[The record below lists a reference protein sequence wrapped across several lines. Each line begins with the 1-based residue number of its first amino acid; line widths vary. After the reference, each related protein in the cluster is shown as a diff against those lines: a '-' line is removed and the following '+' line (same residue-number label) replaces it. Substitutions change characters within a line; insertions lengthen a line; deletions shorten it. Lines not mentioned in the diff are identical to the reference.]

1 MRRDWLRLAL
11 GALIGIPL
19 VAVVG
24 VLLGGVLAGFFGAAG
39 LRDLVVL
46 AAGGVLSALVA
57 HRFVPERSRPLLP
70 AICVQGAH
78 AVWLLSLLVHGQL
91 GGLIDVLA
99 IVGPL
104 AWLAARPGRWPAIAL
119 LGGHAIQAVLLL
131 LQWLGALDPGALL
144 PLFVSHMALRAA
156 GVALTLRALEVIS
169 RRDAQRASRSA
180 GGAPRP

>member
-11 GALIGIPL
+11 GALFGIPL

-46 AAGGVLSALVA
+46 AAGGVFSALVA
-57 HRFVPERSRPLLP
+57 HRFLSEQSRPLLP

-119 LGGHAIQAVLLL
+119 LGGQAIQAVLLL

-156 GVALTLRALEVIS
+156 GVLLTLRALETIRKRAARS
-169 RRDAQRASRSA
+169 TNASR
-180 GGAPRP
+180 PPER

>member
-24 VLLGGVLAGFFGAAG
+24 VLLGGVLAGFLGAAG

-46 AAGGVLSALVA
+46 AVGGVLSAIVA
-57 HRFVPERSRPLLP
+57 RRFLPVGSLPLLP
-70 AICVQGAH
+70 AISVQGAH
-78 AVWLLSLLVHGQL
+78 AVWLLSLLVHGHL

-104 AWLAARPGRWPAIAL
+104 TWLAARPGRWPALVL
-119 LGGHAIQAVLLL
+119 LGGHGVQVLLL
-131 LQWLGALDPGALL
+131 FFQWVSALDPSALL
-144 PLFVSHMALRAA
+144 PLFVSHVALRAA
-156 GVALTLRALEVIS
+156 GVALTLQALQVIS
-169 RRDAQRASRSA
+169 RRGARRSSRSA
-180 GGAPRP
+180 AAGPRP